1 MGISL
6 SRWNA
11 MLKQGSL
18 SYHFRHAPHQENNDF
33 WQIYSSATQGRYKL
47 LGFNEDWKDSRNF
60 TAIVR
65 L

>member
-6 SRWNA
+6 FRCNA

-18 SYHFRHAPHQENNDF
+18 SYHFRHALHEENNDF

-47 LGFNEDWKDSRNF
+47 LSFNTD
-60 TAIVR
+60 
-65 L
+65 